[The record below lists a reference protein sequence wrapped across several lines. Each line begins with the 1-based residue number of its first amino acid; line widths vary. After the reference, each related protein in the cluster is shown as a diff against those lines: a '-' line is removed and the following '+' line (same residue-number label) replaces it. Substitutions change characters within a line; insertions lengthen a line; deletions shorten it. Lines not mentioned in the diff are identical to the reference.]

1 VRFAVHN
8 PGPGIAPQDLPRLFG
23 RFQQLDGS
31 DRRRHGGTGLGL
43 AIAKAIV
50 EQHNGTIG
58 VESDPAAGT
67 TFWFVLGYRD
77 SLVEVD
83 VLNQV

>member
-1 VRFAVHN
+1 M
-8 PGPGIAPQDLPRLFG
+8 PRLFG

-50 EQHNGTIG
+50 EQHEGTIG
-58 VESDPAAGT
+58 VESDPDAGT
-67 TFWFVLGYRD
+67 TFWFVLRYRD
-77 SLVEVD
+77 RLVEVD
-83 VLNQV
+83 VLHEV